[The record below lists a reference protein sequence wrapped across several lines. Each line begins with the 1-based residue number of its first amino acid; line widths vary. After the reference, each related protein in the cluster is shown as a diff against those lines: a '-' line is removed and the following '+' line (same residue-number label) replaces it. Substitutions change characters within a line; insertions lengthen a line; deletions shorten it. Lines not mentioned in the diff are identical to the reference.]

1 MNRILAIAA
10 TVVAVALLSPSAT
23 AQSGNAGMREQFLA
37 VIDGLNDNSFSR
49 FQAAIDDESFVSRV
63 LGTRVIDE
71 DARRAF
77 AQSFE
82 ANLET
87 MFQASFPTPRTE
99 AEAAGEIIGTLVSF
113 TEGGNE
119 ARALVRFAGEGF
131 RYTWH
136 AYDLVRGAGGR
147 VRIVDWFDYYQF
159 GQFSEVV
166 GNSLVRTMPSPA
178 SVRSV
183 LEMPSPTRGQLFQV
197 GELFKAVRD
206 SNPRRYVE
214 IYDGLEEALQQE
226 PFIVEQNFK
235 YWRLLRDPARL
246 RAAAAALAATFP
258 GDARYSLGLAE
269 FYVQS
274 RRFDD
279 AIVEFD
285 RLETALGADDA
296 VIRSLK
302 ATAAMA
308 LGEFEQAQA
317 MALSAT
323 EVEPGLELAWWTL
336 LRTRT
341 AGEDYAGATEAM
353 SVLED
358 RFDHLL
364 IPEQLRRDRFLR
376 VLIDQ
381 QAYKDWRA
389 ARDQA

>member
-10 TVVAVALLSPSAT
+10 AVVAVALFSTPAT
-23 AQSGNAGMREQFLA
+23 AQSGGAGMREQFVA
-37 VIDGLNDNSFSR
+37 IVDGLNDNSFSK
-49 FQAAIDDESFVSRV
+49 FQAAIDDEAFVNRV
-63 LGTRVIDE
+63 FGTRVIDQ
-71 DARRAF
+71 DARQAF
-77 AQSFE
+77 AQSFQS
-82 ANLET
+82 NLEK

-99 AEAAGEIIGTLVSF
+99 EEAAGEIIGTLVSF
-113 TEGGNE
+113 EEDGNE
-119 ARALVRFAGEGF
+119 ARAIVRYAGEGF

-136 AYDLVRGAGGR
+136 AYDLARGAGNR

-159 GQFSEVV
+159 GWFSKVA
-166 GNSLVRTMPSPA
+166 GDSLVRTMPSPA
-178 SVRSV
+178 SVKSV

-214 IYDGLEEALQQE
+214 IFDGLEETLQQE

-235 YWRLLRDPARL
+235 YWRLLRDPGRL
-246 RAAAAALAATFP
+246 RAAAASLADTFP

-285 RLETALGADDA
+285 RLEDALGTDDA

-308 LGEFEQAQA
+308 LGEFEQAEA

-323 EVEPGLELAWWTL
+323 EAEPGLELAWWTL

-364 IPEQLRRDRFLR
+364 IPQQLRRDRFLR

-381 QAYKDWRA
+381 QEYKDWRA